1 MPHINLLPWRE
12 ARRKRRQQQF
22 LGVLAAA
29 VGLTV
34 AGVYLGHSYMQGLI
48 DQQQARNERIEQEI
62 ALLDAQIREIQDL
75 QETKR
80 QLLAR
85 MRIIEELQQRR
96 TEIVHLFD
104 ELVATLP
111 DGVYLTALK
120 QEGDALLLD
129 GMAQS
134 NARVSA
140 YMKNLD
146 ASPWL
151 RDPQLLVIEAT
162 GTDNTKAS
170 RFSLRVKQQAPENS
184 DEAKGGGA

>member
-22 LGVLAAA
+22 LGILAAA
-29 VGLTV
+29 VGLTI

-48 DQQQARNERIEQEI
+48 DQQQARNEHIEQEI
-62 ALLDAQIREIQDL
+62 TLLDKQIREIQDL

-85 MRIIEELQQRR
+85 MRIIEQLQQRR
-96 TEIVHLFD
+96 TEIVHLFE

-111 DGVYLTALK
+111 EGVYLTALK
-120 QEGDALLLD
+120 QEGDSLLLD

-134 NARVSA
+134 NARVST

-146 ASPWL
+146 KSSWL

-170 RFSLRVKQQAPENS
+170 RFSLRVKQQAPEKG

>member
-12 ARRKRRQQQF
+12 ARRRRRQQQF

-62 ALLDAQIREIQDL
+62 ALLDKQIREIQDL

-85 MRIIEELQQRR
+85 MRIIEQLQQQR
-96 TEIVHLFD
+96 TEIVHLFE

-111 DGVYLTALK
+111 EGVYLTALK
-120 QEGDALLLD
+120 QEGDSLLLD

-134 NARVSA
+134 NARVST

-146 ASPWL
+146 KSSWL

-170 RFSLRVKQQAPENS
+170 RFSLRVKQQTPEKG
-184 DEAKGGGA
+184 DEAKGGDA